1 MLNNKI
7 NEIKKQFEENENL
20 CQKVINIFS
29 LIANKTRFRILC
41 LLKRGDFCV
50 NDIEGIIQ
58 LGSLSNIS
66 QQLRLLTMAG
76 LLEKKQFQKNHYYHL
91 KDENIKK
98 MIDFLEKNY
107 LKRERE
113 T

>member
-7 NEIKKQFEENENL
+7 NEIKKQFQENDYVCE
-20 CQKVINIFS
+20 KVVGIFS

-50 NDIEGIIQ
+50 NDIEEIVQ

-76 LLEKKQFQKNHYYHL
+76 MLEKKKVQKKHYYHL
-91 KDENIKK
+91 RDENIKR
-98 MIDFLEKNY
+98 MIEYLEKNY
-107 LKRERE
+107 LKEERDS
-113 T
+113 